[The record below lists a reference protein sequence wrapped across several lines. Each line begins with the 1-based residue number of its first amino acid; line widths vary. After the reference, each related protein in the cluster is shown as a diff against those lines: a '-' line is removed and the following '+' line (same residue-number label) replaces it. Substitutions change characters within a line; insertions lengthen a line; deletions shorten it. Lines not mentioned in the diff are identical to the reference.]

1 MSSLPQP
8 HLDSSESA
16 LIQRVCAGDRGAFY
30 DLVRPHE
37 RAIYFSAVS
46 ILKNEADAEEVAQE
60 AVLKAFTNLKSF
72 RGECKFSTWII
83 QITINEARMKLRK
96 DRRHLYE
103 SIDES
108 AEDDS
113 GDYWPKDYA
122 DWRPIPSQALERKE
136 LREALKKG
144 MESLSPKY
152 REVFVLRDIQNLS
165 IQETAAALGISE
177 ANVKVRLLRARLQM
191 RDVLAPGFDGAWSQG
206 KDWQKVRPW

>member
-1 MSSLPQP
+1 MSSMPQP

-16 LIQRVCAGDRGAFY
+16 LIRRVCDGDRSAFY

-46 ILKNEADAEEVAQE
+46 ILKNPADAEEVAQE
-60 AVLKAFTNLKSF
+60 AVLKAFMNLKSF

-96 DRRHLYE
+96 DRRNLYE

-108 AEDDS
+108 TEDDS

-122 DWRPIPSQALERKE
+122 DWRPIPSQTLERKE
-136 LREALKKG
+136 LREALQRG
-144 MESLSPKY
+144 IDSLSPKY

-191 RDVLAPGFDGAWSQG
+191 RDVLAPGFDGAWAQG